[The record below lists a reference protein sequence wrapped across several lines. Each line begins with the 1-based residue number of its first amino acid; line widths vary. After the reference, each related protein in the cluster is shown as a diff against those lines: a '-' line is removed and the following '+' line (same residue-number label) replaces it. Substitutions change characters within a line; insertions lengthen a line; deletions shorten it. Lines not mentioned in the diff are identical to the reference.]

1 MPIPQFSADLRRLYE
16 AAGKPSFTSL
26 VKRLADRLKLVG
38 SAESIP
44 VGLAG
49 RISEW
54 QRGVRTPAAYTA
66 LHEHLIL
73 ILLSDARER
82 KALDGL
88 PSRERDYR
96 KSWEETTRDSAT
108 VEGAVDRCPYRGL
121 QSYSPEDVDLFYGR
135 KSAVEELAAKARHAA
150 EHGGLVMVVGASGAG
165 KSSLLGAGLVPAL
178 RHPWLLLTP
187 GTDPVKSLEIQLGM
201 SLTPATVQ
209 QSVQAWA
216 ADRRTEAV
224 TIVIDQAEELFT
236 LCEDKAARDE
246 FMNILT
252 ELTAPDRPRG
262 PQAVVA
268 MGVRADFVG
277 SFLDYP
283 VGEAALREHTLMLGP
298 MRRADLRKA
307 ISLPAREVGLRLE
320 KGLEELMIN
329 ELCGPGNDSYD
340 DAGALPMLSYA
351 LAETWGERTGTR
363 LTLAGYHRVG
373 GVTGALAATAERTWS
388 DLNDTQQEAGRRLL
402 LRLVNVGDG
411 RMRDTRRIRD
421 RDELVDEASERNDEQ
436 SALDALAD
444 ARLISVDSSTVSL
457 THEILLTGWPRLKRW
472 IEEDRTGLLAR
483 QRLER
488 DAAEWGGHND
498 ELYGGERLEAAER
511 GAAANAAEL
520 TARARDFLEQS
531 RRHERWKGRRRGAL
545 RAAIAAAVVAIVV
558 AAGSYYVQAQNADAA
573 KAKAELGQ
581 VLAAADRY
589 QVTDPT
595 LSAHLLL
602 AAHQRD
608 PDSKAIYTRLLAT
621 QNAPLA
627 SELHGA
633 KGELYAIAVSPDGR
647 TLIAA
652 GKNNSVHRW
661 DISDPGHPR
670 ELSAIVGHQSFVTSV
685 AYSPNG
691 TILATTSDDKTT
703 RLWDVRAGDPKLLT
717 ILRGHEGTVFYSQF
731 SPDGRTLATVSYD
744 RTVRLWDISAPSR
757 AEERG
762 VLAGSEGPV
771 RTLAWSPD
779 GRTLATGGD
788 DKTIRLWDVASTR
801 ALRAPLSRQT
811 NWIHSLAWSQ
821 DGRYLLSGSDDNTAQ
836 MWDVANPASPE
847 PVGLPFG
854 GHTGALWSVTFSPD
868 GTKASTASV
877 DGTAKIWSI
886 EDPARPVQIG
896 ETLDGASGQ
905 LYTAAWTPD
914 GQYLATGAVDG
925 VVRMW
930 RLPATTLTG
939 HGGVTIPAVSGDG
952 RTMISGSYDGVVQL
966 WDISHPDEPRELDRT
981 AEPAKVLST
990 TMSADGIRAVTA
1002 LDNGNVVVRE
1012 VAGSKLVT
1020 RATLRAPTQFVAG
1033 VVISP
1038 DGQWMAATSTDDSV
1052 ALWDLSNPERPK
1064 EMVSFAPSGHFWVTQ
1079 LVISPDG
1086 TQLAVAQAN
1095 GAVSLWDV
1103 SDPNAPTPQA
1113 RGQVSQMS
1121 VNSLAFSGT
1130 GALATAD
1137 ENNVRLW
1144 EAAGSQLKQIAK
1156 VSGHTR
1162 TIRSVYFDGDGK
1174 RMISGG
1180 DGQEVLLWDTSTPD
1194 DVRRIGT
1201 NLSVPGP
1208 GHRIAGLTATGDTI
1222 IIAGDN
1228 GFLQLASTD
1237 ESVAEQRICQYS
1249 RDYLTP
1255 ERWADI
1261 GLDSLPYSRM
1271 CTPDGTPAN

>member
-1 MPIPQFSADLRRLYE
+1 MPIPQFSADLKRLYD
-16 AAGKPSFTSL
+16 AAGKPSFASL
-26 VKRLADRLKLVG
+26 VRRLSERLKLVG
-38 SAESIP
+38 STEPVP
-44 VGLAG
+44 VGTAG

-54 QRGVRTPAAYTA
+54 LKGRTPAAYTA

-73 ILLSDARER
+73 ILLGDARER
-82 KALDGL
+82 KALAGL
-88 PSRERDYR
+88 PSSERDYR
-96 KSWEETTRDSAT
+96 KSWEQTDRENAT
-108 VEGAVDRCPYRGL
+108 VEAASDRCPYRGL

-135 KSAVEELAAKARHAA
+135 KRAVEELAAKARHAA

-178 RHPWLLLTP
+178 GHPWLLLTP

-201 SLTPATVQ
+201 SSTPATVQ

-216 ADRRTEAV
+216 ADHRAEAV
-224 TIVIDQAEELFT
+224 TIIIDQAEELFT
-236 LCEDKAARDE
+236 LCEGKAARDE

-262 PQAVVA
+262 LQVVVA

-298 MRRADLRKA
+298 MRRADLREA
-307 ISLPAREVGLRLE
+307 ISLPAREAGLRLE

-329 ELCGPGNDSYD
+329 ELCGPGNDSYN
-340 DAGALPMLSYA
+340 DAGTLPMLSYA
-351 LAETWGERTGTR
+351 LAETWGQRTGTR
-363 LTLAGYHRVG
+363 LTLVGYHRVG
-373 GVTGALAATAERTWS
+373 GVTGALADTAERTWS
-388 DLNDTQQEAGRRLL
+388 DLNETQQEAGRRLL

-421 RDELVDEASERNDEQ
+421 RDELVDEGSERSDEQ

-457 THEILLTGWPRLKRW
+457 THEILLTDWPRLKRW

-511 GAAANAAEL
+511 STAEHATEL
-520 TARARDFLEQS
+520 TARARDFLDQS

-545 RAAIAAAVVAIVV
+545 RAVIAAAAVAIVV
-558 AAGSYYVQAQNADAA
+558 AAGSYYVQARNADAA

-602 AAHQRD
+602 AAHRRD
-608 PDSKAIYTRLLAT
+608 PGSKAIYTRLLAT
-621 QNAPLA
+621 QNVPLA

-633 KGELYAIAVSPDGR
+633 KGELYAITISPDGR
-647 TLIAA
+647 TLSAA

-661 DISDPGHPR
+661 DISNPGHPQ
-670 ELSAIVGHQSFVTSV
+670 ELPAIVGHQSFVTSV

-691 TILATTSDDKTT
+691 AILATTSNDKTT

-744 RTVRLWDISAPSR
+744 RTVRLWDTSAPSR
-757 AEERG
+757 TEERG

-788 DKTIRLWDVASTR
+788 DKKIRLWDVASSR
-801 ALRAPLSRQT
+801 ALGAPLSRQI
-811 NWIHSLAWSQ
+811 NWIHSLAWSP
-821 DGRYLLSGSDDNTAQ
+821 DGQHLLSGSDDNTAQ
-836 MWDVANPASPE
+836 MWDVADPTSPK
-847 PVGLPFG
+847 PLGLPFG

-868 GTKASTASV
+868 GTKASTASA

-886 EDPARPVQIG
+886 EDPARPVQVG

-905 LYTAAWTPD
+905 LYTATWTPD
-914 GQYLATGAVDG
+914 GQHLATGAVDG

-930 RLPATTLTG
+930 RLPVTTLTG

-952 RTMISGSYDGVVQL
+952 RTMISGSYDGEVQL
-966 WDISHPDEPRELDRT
+966 WDISHPDKPRELDRT
-981 AEPAKVLST
+981 SEPAKVLST
-990 TMSADGIRAVTA
+990 TMSADGTRAVTA

-1012 VAGSKLVT
+1012 VADSKLVT

-1033 VVISP
+1033 VAISP
-1038 DGQWMAATSTDDSV
+1038 DGKWMAATSTDDSV
-1052 ALWDLSNPERPK
+1052 ALWDLSNLERPN
-1064 EMVSFAPSGHFWVTQ
+1064 EMVSFAPSGNFWVTQ

-1095 GAVSLWDV
+1095 GEVSLWDV
-1103 SDPNAPTPQA
+1103 SDPKAPTPQA

-1137 ENNVRLW
+1137 ENNIRFW
-1144 EAAGSQLKQIAK
+1144 EATGNQLKQTAK

-1162 TIRSVYFDGDGK
+1162 TIRSVYFDSDGK

-1255 ERWADI
+1255 ERWSDI
-1261 GLDSLPYSRM
+1261 GLDSLPFSRM
-1271 CTPDGTPAN
+1271 CTPEGTPAD